1 VVLLIGASLVTPLC
15 PNNLHHNAGRMV
27 GGEGSWG
34 GEKDAMVRVVLCCVS
49 ALGIFFELTHIWAK
63 TCLTNGILGIVGKV
77 FPRGSHLAHLIK
89 A

>member
-1 VVLLIGASLVTPLC
+1 MRRRRRILG
-15 PNNLHHNAGRMV
+15 GRE
-27 GGEGSWG
+27 GRHGESCF
-34 GEKDAMVRVVLCCVS
+34 VLCFS
-49 ALGIFFELTHIWAK
+49 TWYFFRTLSHIWAK